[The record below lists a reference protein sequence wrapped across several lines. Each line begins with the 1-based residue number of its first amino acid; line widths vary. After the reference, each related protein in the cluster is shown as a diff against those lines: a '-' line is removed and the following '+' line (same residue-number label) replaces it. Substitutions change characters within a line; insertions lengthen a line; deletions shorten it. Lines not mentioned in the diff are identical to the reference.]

1 MRQDVSSPSRS
12 RASAVALLVPAL
24 MLAGCEGFGERKVG
38 PEPRPSPPVASDVIL
53 DNTIGSVTAV
63 AGAGGLQVRGYSL
76 VIGLGDQGSSE
87 CPAALRDYLIN
98 YLTKNYRL
106 SDSSEPKGV
115 PFSPAKMIDS
125 PDTAVVEVVGQVPA
139 GAVKGTRFDVRVE
152 AVPGTQTRSLE
163 GGYLWPCELKIVD
176 LSARGDRF
184 IAGRTVAYAAGPIF
198 LNPFGQGATP
208 ENPRRALVLGGG
220 WNTER
225 RNLRLTLFD
234 PSYALTRRIEQRINE
249 RFGVTPKTCEAVSK
263 GVVEVRTPS
272 AWADEPLAFLRLVA
286 HLSLYSESAAIERRL
301 SDLATAAESG
311 SADPEDLALSW
322 EAIGRLALPRLQPFY
337 GSPRPAVALAA
348 LRAGLRL
355 GDAGAIAP
363 MAHVALDAGHPH
375 REQAIAELGRATQFP
390 AAGNALLPLLD
401 VEDPPIRVAAYEGLL
416 RHRHPAVQSHRLRAV
431 LDVNEDSFW
440 LDVLQSSASPFV
452 YVQRTGRP
460 RLAVFGR
467 DVNCRT
473 PLFYSHPSGLVTLNA
488 VSADS
493 DITLFCRTRVTHQ
506 LSEPIPVAPRLVD
519 LIQSLADLPVKDS
532 SGRTRGI
539 GLNYGQV
546 VGVLDA
552 LSKQDSI
559 PIRLVL
565 QQATMTELLGP
576 GESPE
581 RPESD
586 AAPDTETLPSRPE
599 PDAPVPD
606 LGDE

>member
-1 MRQDVSSPSRS
+1 MRRVAIPPSLS
-12 RASAVALLVPAL
+12 RAFLIGLSLAA
-24 MLAGCEGFGERKVG
+24 AGCEGLGQRTVG
-38 PEPRPSPPVASDVIL
+38 PEPKPAPPVRSNAIL
-53 DNTIGSVTAV
+53 DNTVGSVTAL

-76 VIGLGDQGSSE
+76 VIGLGDQGSTE

-106 SDSSEPKGV
+106 SDSSEPKGP

-125 PDTAVVEVVGQVPA
+125 PDTAVVEVVGEVPP
-139 GAVKGTRFDVRVE
+139 GAAKGTRFDVRIE
-152 AVPGTQTRSLE
+152 AVPGTQTRSLD

-176 LSARGDRF
+176 LSARGDRL
-184 IAGRTVAYAAGPIF
+184 IAGRTVGYAAGPVF
-198 LNPFGQGATP
+198 LNPFADSAASAD
-208 ENPRRALVLGGG
+208 PRRALVLGGG

-249 RFGVTPKTCEAVSK
+249 RFGATPKTCEAVSK
-263 GVVEVRTPS
+263 GVVEVRTPA
-272 AWADEPLAFLRLVA
+272 AWADQPLAFMRLVA
-286 HLSLYSESAAIERRL
+286 HLPLYSEPAVIERRL
-301 SDLATAAESG
+301 DELAAVAEAG
-311 SADPEDLALSW
+311 ATDGEDLALSW
-322 EAIGRLALPRLQPFY
+322 EAVGRLAIAKIQPFY
-337 GSPRPAVALAA
+337 ASPHPAVAFAA

-355 GDAGAIAP
+355 GDASAIVP
-363 MAHVALDAGHPH
+363 MTHLALDPAHTH
-375 REQAIAELGRATQFP
+375 RERAIAELGRATQFP

-401 VEDPPIRVAAYEGLL
+401 AEPPPIRVAAYEALL
-416 RHRHPAVQSHRLRAV
+416 RHKHPAVQSHRLRAV

-467 DVNCRT
+467 DLNCRT

-488 VSADS
+488 VNPDS
-493 DITLFCRTRVTHQ
+493 DITLFCRTRVSNR
-506 LSEPIPVAPRLVD
+506 LSDPIPVTPRLVD
-519 LIQSLADLPVKDS
+519 LILSLADLPVKDS
-532 SGRTRGI
+532 SGRIRGI

-565 QQATMTELLGP
+565 QTATMSELLGP

-581 RPESD
+581 RPEADTSPEPEP
-586 AAPDTETLPSRPE
+586 AAPRGENSTPPPPPTPAE
-599 PDAPVPD
+599 
-606 LGDE
+606 